1 MVEGKDDRAVTYEN
15 SETGF
20 SSRRIVKCVDRL
32 VYISD
37 TKIDEGH
44 Q

>member
-1 MVEGKDDRAVTYEN
+1 MAKAVTYEN

-20 SSRRIVKCVDRL
+20 SSLEIVNGVDR
-32 VYISD
+32 VIYISD
-37 TKIDEGH
+37 TNMEEGH